1 LANDSDENSRDG
13 LLEKKAKQ
21 KRKKRQLREISAENS
36 TGNAVDIAINE
47 YHNFVQSSDGFK
59 KDFDVLSFWV
69 FYFFYFLKK
78 YIF

>member
-69 FYFFYFLKK
+69 FYFFYFIKK